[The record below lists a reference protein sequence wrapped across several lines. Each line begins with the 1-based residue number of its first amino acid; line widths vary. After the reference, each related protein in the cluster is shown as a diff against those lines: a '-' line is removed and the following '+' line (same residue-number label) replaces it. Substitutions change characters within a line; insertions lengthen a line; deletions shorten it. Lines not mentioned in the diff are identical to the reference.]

1 MKILVSTAGL
11 AFFVFIVG
19 CSPNNVKVDR
29 DLKVYFDSNHVT
41 GSFGML
47 NNGLGEFTVYNLS
60 RFKDSAFS
68 PASSFNIVSSLVGI
82 ETGRITNEN
91 MPVQWDGRAR
101 LLPNGDTAFAW
112 NKELTMHQALAAYA
126 VPYYQEVA
134 RRIGKDTMQRW
145 LDSLG
150 YGARFGKAAIKTR
163 VDTFW
168 LDNSIKVT
176 TDEQLGLVKKLYFS
190 QLPFQKRTQDVV
202 KKAMAQTGNDK
213 FKISYATGWGT
224 ADNGNA
230 LGWVVGWLEE
240 NNHAYFFALN
250 LEGPIGTNMEKAGL
264 GVLNGILKNIG
275 FFDGKM

>member
-11 AFFVFIVG
+11 AVLLFVAG
-19 CSPNNVKVDR
+19 CSPNNVKVNR
-29 DLKVYFDSNHVT
+29 DLKVYFDSSHVT
-41 GSFGML
+41 GSFGLL

-91 MPVQWDGRAR
+91 MPIKWDGLAR
-101 LLPNGDTAFAW
+101 TLPNGDTAIAW
-112 NKELTMHQALAAYA
+112 NKDLTMQQALAAYA
-126 VPYYQEVA
+126 VPYYQEVV

-150 YGARFGKAAIKTR
+150 YGARFGKAIIKTG
-163 VDTFW
+163 VDSFW

-190 QLPFQKRTQDVV
+190 QLPFQKRTQDIV
-202 KKAMAQTGNDK
+202 KKVMAQTGNDK

-224 ADNGNA
+224 ADNGHA
-230 LGWVVGWLEE
+230 LGWIVGWLEE

-250 LEGPIGTNMEKAGL
+250 VEGPIGTNMPKAAL
-264 GVLNGILKNIG
+264 GVLNSILKNIG